1 MRKREVIILLIG
13 ASFACLLML
22 IVYLFKQDDIS
33 PLHVKQHGKTVQ
45 QEWLGNTTYTQYLT
59 AGKQAM
65 TAQMAML
72 AANVDRD
79 YTLVEHVQKGRFG
92 FTSEATVIL
101 KYLVTY
107 AFGFDLHAENFRLEA
122 TEKGIE
128 IVIGKPKLLTAPAV
142 KFMAYE
148 IPSKGLLVDEKAAI
162 IQLQQNISQ
171 QTEQDAS
178 NIVVE
183 PAVIALCEKQLIAF
197 LHAFLSK
204 QANIGVLPA
213 ITVRY
218 QN

>member
-1 MRKREVIILLIG
+1 M
-13 ASFACLLML
+13 
-22 IVYLFKQDDIS
+22 
-33 PLHVKQHGKTVQ
+33 
-45 QEWLGNTTYTQYLT
+45 
-59 AGKQAM
+59 
-65 TAQMAML
+65 
-72 AANVDRD
+72 
-79 YTLVEHVQKGRFG
+79 
-92 FTSEATVIL
+92 
-101 KYLVTY
+101 
-107 AFGFDLHAENFRLEA
+107 HAENFRLEA

-171 QTEQDAS
+171 QAEQDAS
-178 NIVVE
+178 NIVAE